1 MSQKCTD
8 FLPQSGVLKITK
20 KLGELMSP
28 LQTSIKYECNL
39 ACIVKLTPGDFSV
52 IFLKNVF

>member
-1 MSQKCTD
+1 MYRFPPPKRS
-8 FLPQSGVLKITK
+8 LKDNE

-52 IFLKNVF
+52 SLS

>member
-52 IFLKNVF
+52 SLS